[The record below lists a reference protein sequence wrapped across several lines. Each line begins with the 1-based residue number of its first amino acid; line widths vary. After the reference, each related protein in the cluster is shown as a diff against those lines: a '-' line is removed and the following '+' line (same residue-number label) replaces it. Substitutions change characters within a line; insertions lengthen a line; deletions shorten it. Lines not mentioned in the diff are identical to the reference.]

1 MGRRRCSDSVE
12 ILETP
17 IYSSSDLPSDRYA
30 DELRAAVRTV
40 PDFPSPGIQF
50 KDITPILKNPR
61 LLAQSIE
68 ALAAPFLDRGVT
80 KVAGVEARGFILGT
94 TLARRLDAG
103 FIPIRKKGKL
113 PYTTHAAEY
122 DLEYGTDCVEMHV
135 DAVDEGDIVLIHD
148 DVIATGG
155 TAAASSRLIRE
166 AGGTVLGF
174 SFLVELSGLSGREA
188 LKDSATVHSVLT
200 Y

>member
-1 MGRRRCSDSVE
+1 MERTES
-12 ILETP
+12 ILQP
-17 IYSSSDLPSDRYA
+17 NDIVV
-30 DELRAAVRTV
+30 DELRAAIRTI

-50 KDITPILKNPR
+50 KDITPILKDRR

-68 ALAAPFLDRGVT
+68 ALAAPFIRAGVT

-113 PYTTHAAEY
+113 PYNTHVAEY
-122 DLEYGTDCVEMHV
+122 RLEYGTDSVEMHT
-135 DAVDEGDIVLIHD
+135 DAVDESDVVLIHD

-155 TAAASSRLIRE
+155 TAAATKRLIQE
-166 AGGTVLGF
+166 AGARVLGF
-174 SFLVELSGLSGREA
+174 SFLVELSFLSGRNA
-188 LKDSATVHSVLT
+188 LDGDTKIHSVLT
-200 Y
+200 F